1 MQEDTSMFAII
12 QGLGL
17 AALLSAISMM
27 LVQRLDTSI
36 SPLIFA
42 ILLGLVLGNVLPGL
56 AGSKWQP
63 GLAFCK
69 KRLLRIGVAFYGIN
83 ITLQHIAAVGVGALL
98 VDAVM
103 LLSTLALA
111 YWLGRR
117 WLGLDAPTSLLVGAG
132 SAICGAAAILATE
145 PVVRAKSQQTA
156 VAVGTVVI
164 FGTVAMFAYPL
175 LYPLIGFS
183 PEAMGIYTGATIH
196 EVAQVVAAGSAM
208 GNDVAQTAVIT
219 KLTRVMMLAPVLLVL
234 GSWLS
239 RRSGVEAVRAP
250 QPWFAYGFIA
260 VVVFNSL
267 VQLPPVWVGT
277 IQQLDSWAL
286 TMAMAALGLG
296 THIGAL
302 RSVGWKPLLLAAILF
317 LHLVMTG
324 LIVTHV
330 ATSWL

>member
-1 MQEDTSMFAII
+1 MFAII

-117 WLGLDAPTSLLVGAG
+117 WLGLDTPTSLLVGAG

-239 RRSGVEAVRAP
+239 RRSGVQAVRAP

>member
-1 MQEDTSMFAII
+1 MFAII

>member
-1 MQEDTSMFAII
+1 MFAII

-239 RRSGVEAVRAP
+239 RRSGVQAVRAP